1 MTTEYLL
8 QMENITKTF
17 PGTKALDNINLNV
30 RKGSVH
36 ALVGENG
43 AGKSTLMKVL
53 IGLYK
58 PDTGSIKFNGKQLN
72 LKSVNDSIKNGI
84 SMIQQ
89 ELSAVPDMTVAENIF
104 LGKEIKKKMNLMDDK
119 LMIKQTQDLLD
130 RLEMDINPKTKMR
143 YLSVANKQMVE
154 IAKAI
159 SYNSDL
165 VIMDEPTSALTEK
178 EVEHLY
184 KIINFLKEDGRS
196 IIYITHKLDEI
207 FNICDEATVLRDGQF
222 IGSGFIKDLS
232 KDALIKMMVGREL
245 KEFYYKE
252 NNIHGEVAL
261 SVEGLTVDGLF
272 KDVNFTV
279 RKGEILGFAGLLGAG
294 RTEVIETIYGL
305 HKPSAGNIFINGKQV
320 RINSPQEAIKHG
332 MGMVTEDRKLT
343 GLFPPL
349 NVKENM
355 SMAGLFQYVK
365 NGFVDDK
372 KLLQDCHK
380 QIDDLRI
387 KTTGAGQIV
396 NDLSG
401 GNQQKILI
409 ARWMMIAPQI
419 LFLDEPTRGIDVHSK
434 SEIYKLINE
443 LAKNG
448 TAIVLVSSEM
458 PELLGMC
465 DNIIVMHEGS
475 VSGELKIEEATQ
487 LKILTLC
494 MGESIDQ
501 IAD

>member
-1 MTTEYLL
+1 MTTDYLL

-17 PGTKALDNINLNV
+17 PGTKALDNVSLRV

-43 AGKSTLMKVL
+43 AGKSTIMKVL
-53 IGLYK
+53 IGLYR
-58 PDTGSIKFNGKQLN
+58 PDSGSIQFNGKQLN
-72 LKSVNDSIKNGI
+72 LKNVNDSIQNGI

-104 LGKEIKKKMNLMDDK
+104 LGKEIVKKMNLVDDRR
-119 LMIKQTQDLLD
+119 MIKLTKELMD
-130 RLEMDINPKTKMR
+130 RLDIDINPNTKMR

-159 SYNSDL
+159 SYDSEL

-184 KIINFLKEDGRS
+184 KIIHVLKEEGRS

-207 FNICDEATVLRDGQF
+207 FEVCDEATVLRDGQF
-222 IGSGFIKDLS
+222 IGSDLIANLS
-232 KDALIKMMVGREL
+232 KDTLIKMMVGREL

-252 NNIHGEVAL
+252 NNTHGEVAL
-261 SVEGLTVDGLF
+261 RVEGLTVDGLF
-272 KDVNFTV
+272 KDVSFTV
-279 RKGEILGFAGLLGAG
+279 RQGEILGLAGLLGAG

-305 HKPSAGNIFINGKQV
+305 HKPNAGEVFVEGKKLS
-320 RINSPQEAIKHG
+320 IHSPEEAIKHG

-355 SMAGLFQYVK
+355 SMAGLFLYVK

-372 KLLQDCHK
+372 KLLLDCNK
-380 QIDDLRI
+380 QIRDLRI
-387 KTTGAGQIV
+387 KTMGAGQIV

-409 ARWMMIAPQI
+409 ARWMMIAPRI

-434 SEIYKLINE
+434 AEIYKLINQM
-443 LAKNG
+443 AKNG

-465 DNIIVMHEGS
+465 DKIMVMHEGT
-475 VSGELKIEEATQ
+475 VSGELQIQEATQ

-494 MGESIDQ
+494 MGEEPPSA
-501 IAD
+501 AD